1 MAGRKRADR
10 IDRYTSRE
18 ALWAAMR
25 RLGRFTVRQVC
36 EETRLGIH
44 TARDYV
50 RGLEA
55 AGYLRRVGSVRTRG
69 GPIACRAA
77 VYELVRDVGV
87 EAPRVRKDGTEVT
100 QGRGREQMWRAM
112 KILGEFS
119 ARDLAVHAS
128 TEAHAV
134 SLEDAKHY
142 IKYLVKAGYL
152 AVVRARKG
160 EPYRYRLLPSKN
172 TGPRAP
178 MIQRVRQ
185 VFDPNLGR
193 VVWRSGEEAAR

>member
-1 MAGRKRADR
+1 MAGRRRADR
-10 IDRYTSRE
+10 VGAHGSRE

-25 RLGRFTVRQVC
+25 RLGRFTVRQVTD
-36 EETRLGIH
+36 ETRLGLD

-50 RGLEA
+50 RGLEL
-55 AGYLRRVGSVRTRG
+55 AGYLKRAGIAEGTGQGVARRAV
-69 GPIACRAA
+69 

-100 QGRGREQMWRAM
+100 QGRGREQMWRTM
-112 KILGEFS
+112 KVLGEFS
-119 ARDLAVHAS
+119 ARDLAIHAS
-128 TEAHAV
+128 TEEHSV
-134 SLEDAKHY
+134 SLKEAKHY
-142 IKYLVKAGYL
+142 IRYLVKAGYL
-152 AVVRARKG
+152 AVVRTTGLAW
-160 EPYRYRLLPSKN
+160 RYRLLPSKN

-193 VVWRSGEEAAR
+193 VIWRSGDAG

>member
-1 MAGRKRADR
+1 MAGRRRADR
-10 IDRYTSRE
+10 VGAHGSRE

-25 RLGRFTVRQVC
+25 RLRRFTVRQVT
-36 EETRLGIH
+36 EETRLGQD

-55 AGYLRRVGSVRTRG
+55 AGYLARVGTVATGSGTVG
-69 GPIACRAA
+69 ARAV

-100 QGRGREQMWRAM
+100 QGRGREQMWRTM
-112 KILGEFS
+112 KVLGEFS

-142 IKYLVKAGYL
+142 IRYLVKAGYV
-152 AVVRARKG
+152 AVVLGRKG

-193 VVWRSGEEAAR
+193 VVWRSGDGG

>member
-10 IDRYTSRE
+10 IGAHGSRE

-25 RLGRFTVRQVC
+25 RLGRFTVRQVTD
-36 EETRLGIH
+36 ETRLGLD

-50 RGLEA
+50 RGLEL
-55 AGYLRRVGSVRTRG
+55 AGYLARVGTVATGSGTVG
-69 GPIACRAA
+69 ARAV

-112 KILGEFS
+112 KVLGEFS

-128 TEAHAV
+128 TEAHPV
-134 SLEDAKHY
+134 SLKEAKHY
-142 IKYLVKAGYL
+142 IRYLVKAGYL
-152 AVVRARKG
+152 AVVRTTGLAW
-160 EPYRYRLLPSKN
+160 RYRLVHSKN

>member
-1 MAGRKRADR
+1 MAGRRRADR
-10 IDRYTSRE
+10 IGPHTSRE

-25 RLGRFTVRQVC
+25 RLGRFTVRQVTD
-36 EETRLGIH
+36 ETRLGLD

-50 RGLEA
+50 RGLEL
-55 AGYLRRVGSVRTRG
+55 AGYLKRAGIAEGTGQGVARRAV
-69 GPIACRAA
+69 

-100 QGRGREQMWRAM
+100 QGRGREQMWRTM
-112 KILGEFS
+112 KVLGEFS
-119 ARDLAVHAS
+119 ARDLAIHAS
-128 TEAHAV
+128 TEEHSV
-134 SLEDAKHY
+134 SLKEAKHY
-142 IKYLVKAGYL
+142 IRYLVKAGYL
-152 AVVRARKG
+152 AVVRTTGLAW
-160 EPYRYRLLPSKN
+160 RYRLLPSKN

-193 VVWRSGEEAAR
+193 VIWRSGDGG